1 MALNGPGLK
10 AKMAK
15 SIKAGLARN
24 FSDVS
29 GTSGYSGISEAQWVK
44 IADAVSDIAL
54 DIVLAMTT
62 EAQVAP
68 GIATA
73 GGPTNQVTVAP
84 GQII

>member
-1 MALNGPGLK
+1 MALNGAALK
-10 AKMAK
+10 AKMAT

-29 GTSGYSGISEAQWVK
+29 STAGYGAISEAQWVK

-54 DIVLAMTT
+54 DIVLAITT
-62 EAQVAP
+62 QAQVAP
-68 GIATA
+68 GIPTA